1 MSTRKRETNFTFE
14 PGEPIDLG
22 VQQEFVD
29 YRAPMIMDELRQ
41 LLVDSKKFGVTV
53 QGPYV
58 TLRYGRGSR
67 LVTVSMQVQSITD
80 SLVREPPE
88 EDK

>member
-1 MSTRKRETNFTFE
+1 MSGKKRKPTFTFK
-14 PGEPIDLG
+14 PGEIIDLG

-58 TLRYGRGSR
+58 ALRYGRGSR
-67 LVTVSMQVQSITD
+67 LITVSMQVRSITD
-80 SLVREPPE
+80 SLVKEPPE